1 MIVDI
6 IQDTLAII
14 LVDDAMVIPDWQNQT
29 EPLLCEVAVYTSNE
43 FTRVFVN
50 GNNA

>member
-14 LVDDAMVIPDWQNQT
+14 LVDDAMVILDCQNQP
-29 EPLLCEVAVYTSNE
+29 EPLLSKVAVYTSNE
-43 FTRVFVN
+43 FTRVFV
-50 GNNA
+50 GGKNA